1 MATLTSGDTLS
12 LNSLGSA
19 TGQGVSDISLGTIK
33 GSPVGGDNIGL
44 SEFAIDSVG
53 SINGFTYLPES
64 NGDTYTVQF
73 SGAGTYHS
81 TTVATTADN
90 FTWTVPSGTTVTLNT
105 NSGASAT
112 FNSTAVTV
120 ANTLQSAQSNTIR
133 VVYADG
139 YNDHIGGGN
148 GYNTNI
154 DKNVFVVD
162 QYDGHASE
170 LCLTSDIPVTLPDGT
185 TIEVGD
191 VEEGMKLKGFTIQG
205 LGEQEGDYLNWDSD
219 SLTTGEVEVNVKD
232 VVFSFAE
239 RYYDINNGLIKAT
252 FEHPFLVK
260 DGVDGQYRFKK
271 ISELTQEDVL
281 FRLSENGLE
290 ETPIDSIEVVEETVE
305 IVSID
310 VEPQNV
316 YLANGFVSH
325 NKGSNSHTD
334 FDGPGAPTS
343 LAYDGSRFA
352 TWVAPSS
359 TLDTG
364 ITAYRFQLDDNSDF
378 SSPIIDED
386 QWSSTSLAIDDAT
399 LNGGNLG
406 SGTRYMRV
414 RAIEGGLAGD
424 WSGTV
429 TISV

>member
-1 MATLTSGDTLS
+1 MATLSSGDTLS
-12 LNSLGSA
+12 LNNLGSA
-19 TGQGVSDISLGTIK
+19 TGQGASNISLGTIK
-33 GSPVGGDNIGL
+33 GTPTGGDDIGL
-44 SEFAIDSVG
+44 SEFAVDSAD
-53 SINGFTYLPES
+53 SINGFTYVPES
-64 NGDTYTVQF
+64 NGDNYTLTFTNPGVYF
-73 SGAGTYHS
+73 GAIS
-81 TTVATTADN
+81 SSADN
-90 FTWTVPSGTTVTLNT
+90 FTWTVPSGTTFTLGTNNGATAAFNT
-105 NSGASAT
+105 
-112 FNSTAVTV
+112 TAVTV
-120 ANTLQSAQSNTIR
+120 TNTLQSAQSNTIR
-133 VVYADG
+133 VVWNDG
-139 YNDHIGGGN
+139 YNDHVGGGGN
-148 GYNTNI
+148 YNTNI
-154 DKNVFVVD
+154 EKSVFVVD

-170 LCLTSDIPVTLPDGT
+170 LCLTSDIPVTLADGT

-191 VEEGMKLKGFTIQG
+191 VEEGMELKGYTLSG
-205 LGEQEGDYLNWDSD
+205 LGEQEGDYLNWETD
-219 SLTTGEVEVNVKD
+219 SLGEGEVTVTVKD

-239 RYYDINNGLIKAT
+239 RYYDVNNGLIKAT

-260 DGVDGQYRFKK
+260 DSVDGQFRFKR
-271 ISELTQEDVL
+271 ISDLQENDVL
-281 FRLSENGLE
+281 FRYSESGLE
-290 ETPIDSIEVVEETVE
+290 ETPITSIEVVEETVE

-334 FDGPGAPTS
+334 FTGPAAPTS
-343 LAYDGSRFA
+343 LSYDGSRFA
-352 TWVAPSS
+352 TWVAPSA

-399 LNGGNLG
+399 LNGGALG

-414 RAIEGGLAGD
+414 RAIEGGLAGA

>member
-1 MATLTSGDTLS
+1 MATLSSGDTLS
-12 LNSLGSA
+12 LNNLGSA
-19 TGQGVSDISLGTIK
+19 TGQGASDISLGTIK
-33 GSPVGGDNIGL
+33 GTPTGGDDIGL
-44 SEFAIDSVG
+44 SKFAVDSAD
-53 SINGFTYLPES
+53 SINGFTYVPES
-64 NGDTYTVQF
+64 NGDNYTLTFTNPGVYF
-73 SGAGTYHS
+73 GAIS
-81 TTVATTADN
+81 SSADN
-90 FTWTVPSGTTVTLNT
+90 FTWTVPSGTTFTLGT
-105 NSGASAT
+105 NSGATAA
-112 FNSTAVTV
+112 FNTTAVTV

-133 VVYADG
+133 VVWNDG
-139 YNDHIGGGN
+139 YNDHVGGGGN
-148 GYNTNI
+148 YNTNI

-170 LCLTSDIPVTLPDGT
+170 LCLTSDIPVTLADGT

-191 VEEGMKLKGFTIQG
+191 VEEGMELKGYTLSG
-205 LGEQEGDYLNWDSD
+205 LGEQEGDYLNWETD
-219 SLTTGEVEVNVKD
+219 SLGEGEVTVTVKD

-239 RYYDINNGLIKAT
+239 RYYDVNNGLIKAT

-260 DGVDGQYRFKK
+260 DSVDGQFRFKR
-271 ISELTQEDVL
+271 ISDLQESDVL
-281 FRLSENGLE
+281 FRYSESGLE
-290 ETPIDSIEVVEETVE
+290 ETPITSIEVVEETVE

-310 VEPQNV
+310 VEPQDV

-334 FDGPGAPTS
+334 FDGPSAPTS
-343 LAYDGSRFA
+343 LSYDGSRFA
-352 TWVAPSS
+352 TWNAPSS
-359 TLDTG
+359 TLNTG
-364 ITAYRFQLDDNSDF
+364 ITAYRFQLDNNSDF

-386 QWSSTSLAIDDAT
+386 QWSSTSLAIDDTT